1 MHFKS
6 LSDLSKD
13 IHGWIPSISDRFDCV
28 VGIPRSGMLVANILA
43 LKLGLPLADLDGF
56 LAGRI
61 LGLGKRYKHISAKDY
76 LKEPRKV
83 LIVDDSISSG
93 HALRIAKEK
102 IAAANTSHDLTF
114 TAVYVTPKGKEL
126 CDLYFEELPNPR
138 RFEWN
143 ILASSAVK
151 NYCFDLDGVLCL
163 DPTNQQND
171 DGERYRDFI
180 LNAAPLYLPGYKI
193 GAIVTSRLEK
203 FRPETEQWLK
213 AQGIE
218 YGALHMLN
226 LQSKEDRMRLKAAPS
241 FKAEIFK
248 KSNADL
254 FIESEHNQA
263 VKIAELSGKFVYA
276 LDTVTMH
283 GPGHVSALI
292 ERKKMNA
299 KKKWRAQFARVKNI
313 PRKLLRILKVKS

>member
-1 MHFKS
+1 MYFKS
-6 LSDLSKD
+6 LSDLTKD
-13 IHGWIPSISDRFDCV
+13 IHEWIPKIEGNYDCV

-43 LKLGLPLADLDGF
+43 LKLSLPLADLDGF
-56 LAGRI
+56 LEGRM
-61 LGLGKRYKHISAKDY
+61 LGLGKRFKHIDAESF
-76 LKEPRKV
+76 LETPRKV

-93 HALRIAKEK
+93 TALRIAKEK
-102 IAAANTSHDLTF
+102 IAAAKPAHALTF
-114 TAVYVTPKGKEL
+114 AAIYVTPKGRKL
-126 CDLYFEELPNPR
+126 CDLFVEEIPNPR

-143 ILASSAVK
+143 ILASSAVR
-151 NYCFDLDGVLCL
+151 NYCFDMDGVLCL
-163 DPTNQQND
+163 DPTKEQND
-171 DGERYRDFI
+171 DGERYRAFM
-180 LNAAPLYLPGYKI
+180 LNAAPLYVPAYEI

-213 AQGIE
+213 AHGIR

-226 LQSKEDRMRLKAAPS
+226 LASKEDRIRLKAAPS
-241 FKAEIFK
+241 FKAEVFK
-248 KSNADL
+248 NSTADL

-292 ERKKMNA
+292 ERKKMRA
-299 KKKWRAQFARVKNI
+299 RKTWRAQLARVKNI
-313 PRKLLRILKVKS
+313 PRKLLRMLKIRS

>member
-6 LSDLSKD
+6 LNNLTKD
-13 IHGWIPSISDRFDCV
+13 IHEWIPKIEGNYDCV

-43 LKLGLPLADLDGF
+43 LKLSLPLADLDGF
-56 LAGRI
+56 LEGRM
-61 LGLGKRYKHISAKDY
+61 LGLGKRFQHINAVDF

-93 HALRIAKEK
+93 QALRIAKKK
-102 IAAANTSHDLTF
+102 IAKANSPHDLTF
-114 TAVYVTPKGKEL
+114 AAVYVTPKGKEL
-126 CDLYFEELPNPR
+126 CDLYVEEIPNPR

-151 NYCFDLDGVLCL
+151 NYCFDMDGVLCL

-180 LNAAPLYLPGYKI
+180 LSAKSLYLPGYEI

-213 AQGIE
+213 EQGIR

-226 LQSKEDRMRLKAAPS
+226 LPSKEDRMRLKAAPS
-241 FKAEIFK
+241 FKAEVFK

-299 KKKWRAQFARVKNI
+299 KKKWRRQLARIKNV
-313 PRKLLRILKVKS
+313 PGRLLRILKHKS